1 MVRSLSRVSVSLKR
15 DNQRSLRWKSLDRH
29 VKITVENRLGDKRR
43 NRKGTWRWRLVIFLR
58 RREWIYASYLG
69 NAWGNV
75 STIVYSSQTTFFPRG
90 RIFRSSMHLAST
102 WINNWAAFYRET
114 DPLFIEFISCVSL
127 RRNRSQL
134 HPHGRRFVFWSYDSS
149 QRALYVLRSQR
160 KKRTN
165 SVFYVSYANSNEE
178 NVKKRGNFSLRF
190 FRIVAQSTKSCTKI
204 EKKKE
209 KKNEEIQRWLNL
221 QEFIGWFSAEW
232 RMAKNVEEIFSHVG
246 ARWVL
251 PTSRRSFVWK
261 ISWKTCLCG
270 DNTTSR
276 VEVPV

>member
-1 MVRSLSRVSVSLKR
+1 MDKQLSSFLPRNGPIVYRVYFLRFFATQPTPVTPPWETVRFLKLR
-15 DNQRSLRWKSLDRH
+15 FLAARALRSAFTAK
-29 VKITVENRLGDKRR
+29 KTNRLC
-43 NRKGTWRWRLVIFLR
+43 FLR
-58 RREWIYASYLG
+58 ELCKQQRRKCE
-69 NAWGNV
+69 
-75 STIVYSSQTTFFPRG
+75 
-90 RIFRSSMHLAST
+90 
-102 WINNWAAFYRET
+102 
-114 DPLFIEFISCVSL
+114 
-127 RRNRSQL
+127 
-134 HPHGRRFVFWSYDSS
+134 
-149 QRALYVLRSQR
+149 
-160 KKRTN
+160 
-165 SVFYVSYANSNEE
+165 
-178 NVKKRGNFSLRF
+178 KRGNFSLRF

>member
-149 QRALYVLRSQR
+149 QRALYVLRSQ
-160 KKRTN
+160 
-165 SVFYVSYANSNEE
+165 
-178 NVKKRGNFSLRF
+178 
-190 FRIVAQSTKSCTKI
+190 
-204 EKKKE
+204 
-209 KKNEEIQRWLNL
+209 KKNEPTL
-221 QEFIGWFSAEW
+221 FSTWVMQTATKKMWKKEG
-232 RMAKNVEEIFSHVG
+232 IFLSD
-246 ARWVL
+246 
-251 PTSRRSFVWK
+251 SF
-261 ISWKTCLCG
+261 
-270 DNTTSR
+270 
-276 VEVPV
+276 E